1 MRDYDKEPLIIK
13 TEQLHLFLLYFVLCL
28 FFIFGICIGLKN
40 EFGDERN
47 SHRPMYLVV
56 LGLCMLFISICS
68 IIKIKKSPK
77 VFTKIYND
85 KIIRDYIEV
94 EHRIFKDNKVKTWEI
109 KNPYKV
115 TWYFKSVWPK
125 EKDKDGKNFLS
136 KDCAILLAYALK
148 LIFWPLGM
156 LLFLVLFA
164 LNKFKLQKYYIIEND
179 DYIFSVKM
187 TDETKEFFGETKFS
201 WKIHLM

>member
-13 TEQLHLFLLYFVLCL
+13 TEQLHLFLLYFVCCL
-28 FFIFGICIGLKN
+28 FGVFMIYLGLEDTFGERKARYPMAGVAIGLVMI
-40 EFGDERN
+40 F
-47 SHRPMYLVV
+47 M
-56 LGLCMLFISICS
+56 SIRS

-77 VFTKIYND
+77 LFTKIYND
-85 KIIRDYIEV
+85 KIIRDYIYE
-94 EHRIFKDNKVKTWEI
+94 DNKVKIWEI

-115 TWYFKSVWPK
+115 TWYFKSIWPK
-125 EKDKDGKNFLS
+125 EKVKDGKN
-136 KDCAILLAYALK
+136 ILYYAFR
-148 LIFWPLGM
+148 LIFWAFGM

-164 LNKFKLQKYYIIEND
+164 INKFKLQKYYIIEND

-201 WKIHLM
+201 WKIHLI

>member
-13 TEQLHLFLLYFVLCL
+13 TEQFHLFLFEFVCCL
-28 FFIFGICIGLKN
+28 IGIFIIYIALEDAFG
-40 EFGDERN
+40 ERKT
-47 SHRPMYLVV
+47 HYPMAGVA
-56 LGLCMLFISICS
+56 LGLIMIFMSIRS
-68 IIKIKKSPK
+68 IIKVKKSPK
-77 VFTKIYND
+77 LFTKIYND
-85 KIIRDYIEV
+85 KIIRDYIFE
-94 EHRIFKDNKVKTWEI
+94 DNKVKIWEI

-125 EKDKDGKNFLS
+125 EKVKDGKN
-136 KDCAILLAYALK
+136 ILYYAFR
-148 LIFWPLGM
+148 LIFWALGM

-164 LNKFKLQKYYIIEND
+164 INKFKLQKYYIIEND

-201 WKIHLM
+201 WKIHLI

>member
-13 TEQLHLFLLYFVLCL
+13 TEQLHLFLLYFVCCL
-28 FFIFGICIGLKN
+28 IGIFTIYLGLEDAFGERKARYPMAGVGIGLVMI
-40 EFGDERN
+40 F
-47 SHRPMYLVV
+47 M
-56 LGLCMLFISICS
+56 SIRS

-77 VFTKIYND
+77 LFTKIYND

-94 EHRIFKDNKVKTWEI
+94 EYRIFEDDKVKTWEI

-115 TWYFKSVWPK
+115 TWYFKSIWPK

>member
-13 TEQLHLFLLYFVLCL
+13 TEQLHLFLSYFAFCL
-28 FFIFGICIGLKN
+28 LGIFSIYIGL
-40 EFGDERN
+40 EDYFGDR
-47 SHRPMYLVV
+47 SAHRPLAGVAI
-56 LGLCMLFISICS
+56 GLIMLFISIRS

-85 KIIRDYIEV
+85 KIIRDYFFESIKVYE
-94 EHRIFKDNKVKTWEI
+94 DDKVKTWEI

-115 TWYFKSVWPK
+115 TWYFKSIWPK

-136 KDCAILLAYALK
+136 KDWAILLAYALK
-148 LIFWPLGM
+148 LIFWALGM

-164 LNKFKLQKYYIIEND
+164 INKFKLQKYYIIEND

-201 WKIHLM
+201 WKIHFT

>member
-13 TEQLHLFLLYFVLCL
+13 IEQLHLFLFEFVCCL
-28 FFIFGICIGLKN
+28 FGVFMIYLGLEDAFGERKAHYPMAGVAIGLVMI
-40 EFGDERN
+40 F
-47 SHRPMYLVV
+47 M
-56 LGLCMLFISICS
+56 SIRS

-77 VFTKIYND
+77 LFTKIYND

-94 EHRIFKDNKVKTWEI
+94 EYRIFEDDKVKTWEI

-115 TWYFKSVWPK
+115 TWYFKSIWPK

-164 LNKFKLQKYYIIEND
+164 INKFKLQKYYIIEND

>member
-13 TEQLHLFLLYFVLCL
+13 TEQLHLFLFEFVCCL
-28 FFIFGICIGLKN
+28 IGIFAFYLGLEDTFGERKARYPIAGVAIGLIMI
-40 EFGDERN
+40 F
-47 SHRPMYLVV
+47 M
-56 LGLCMLFISICS
+56 SIRS

-77 VFTKIYND
+77 LFTKIYND
-85 KIIRDYIEV
+85 KIIREY
-94 EHRIFKDNKVKTWEI
+94 IFKDNKVKIWEI
-109 KNPYKV
+109 KKPYKV
-115 TWYFKSVWPK
+115 TWYFKSIWPK

-136 KDCAILLAYALK
+136 KDWAILLAYALK
-148 LIFWPLGM
+148 LIFWALGM

-164 LNKFKLQKYYIIEND
+164 INKFKLQKYYIIEND

-201 WKIHLM
+201 WKIHLI

>member
-13 TEQLHLFLLYFVLCL
+13 TEQLHLFLFEFVCCL
-28 FFIFGICIGLKN
+28 IGIFIIYIALEDAFG
-40 EFGDERN
+40 ERKT
-47 SHRPMYLVV
+47 HYPMAGVA
-56 LGLCMLFISICS
+56 LGLIVIFMSIRS

-77 VFTKIYND
+77 LFTKIYND
-85 KIIRDYIEV
+85 KIIRDYIYE
-94 EHRIFKDNKVKTWEI
+94 DNKVKIWEI

-115 TWYFKSVWPK
+115 TWYFKSIWPK
-125 EKDKDGKNFLS
+125 EKVKDGKN
-136 KDCAILLAYALK
+136 ILYYAFR
-148 LIFWPLGM
+148 LIFWALGM

-164 LNKFKLQKYYIIEND
+164 INKFKLQKYYIIEND

-201 WKIHLM
+201 WKIHLI

>member
-13 TEQLHLFLLYFVLCL
+13 TEQLHLFLFEFACCL
-28 FFIFGICIGLKN
+28 IGIFAFYLGLEDTFGERKARYPIAGVGIGLIMI
-40 EFGDERN
+40 F
-47 SHRPMYLVV
+47 M
-56 LGLCMLFISICS
+56 SIRS

-94 EHRIFKDNKVKTWEI
+94 EYRIFEDDKVKTWEI
-109 KNPYKV
+109 KKPYKV

-125 EKDKDGKNFLS
+125 EKVKDGKN
-136 KDCAILLAYALK
+136 ILYYAFR
-148 LIFWPLGM
+148 LIFWALGM

-164 LNKFKLQKYYIIEND
+164 INKFKLQKYYIIEND

-201 WKIHLM
+201 WKIHLI

>member
-13 TEQLHLFLLYFVLCL
+13 IEQLHLFLFEFVCCL
-28 FFIFGICIGLKN
+28 FGVFMIYIGL
-40 EFGDERN
+40 EDAFGERKA
-47 SHRPMYLVV
+47 HYPMAGVAIGLV
-56 LGLCMLFISICS
+56 MIFMSIRS

-77 VFTKIYND
+77 LFTKIYND

-94 EHRIFKDNKVKTWEI
+94 EYRIFEDNKVKTWEI

-115 TWYFKSVWPK
+115 TWYFKSIWPK
-125 EKDKDGKNFLS
+125 EKVKDGKN
-136 KDCAILLAYALK
+136 ILYYAFR
-148 LIFWPLGM
+148 LIFWALGM

-164 LNKFKLQKYYIIEND
+164 INKFKLQKYYIIEND

-201 WKIHLM
+201 WKIHLI

>member
-1 MRDYDKEPLIIK
+1 MRDYDKEPLIMK
-13 TEQLHLFLLYFVLCL
+13 TEQFHLFLFEFVCCL
-28 FFIFGICIGLKN
+28 IGISSICIGL
-40 EFGDERN
+40 EDYFGDR
-47 SHRPMYLVV
+47 SAHRPLAGVAI
-56 LGLCMLFISICS
+56 GLIMLFISIRS

-85 KIIRDYIEV
+85 KIIRDYFFESIKVYE
-94 EHRIFKDNKVKTWEI
+94 DDKVKTWEI

-125 EKDKDGKNFLS
+125 EKDKDGKN
-136 KDCAILLAYALK
+136 ILYYAFG
-148 LIFWPLGM
+148 LIFWALGM

-164 LNKFKLQKYYIIEND
+164 INKFKLQKYYIIEND

-201 WKIHLM
+201 WKIHLI

>member
-13 TEQLHLFLLYFVLCL
+13 TEQLHLFLFEFVCCL
-28 FFIFGICIGLKN
+28 IGIFIIYIALEDAFG
-40 EFGDERN
+40 ERKT
-47 SHRPMYLVV
+47 HYPMAGVA
-56 LGLCMLFISICS
+56 LGLIMIFMSIHS
-68 IIKIKKSPK
+68 IIKVKKSPK
-77 VFTKIYND
+77 LFTKIYND

-94 EHRIFKDNKVKTWEI
+94 EYRIFEDNKVKIWEI

-125 EKDKDGKNFLS
+125 EKVKDGKN
-136 KDCAILLAYALK
+136 ILYYAFR
-148 LIFWPLGM
+148 LIFWALGM

-164 LNKFKLQKYYIIEND
+164 INKFKLQKYYIIEND

-201 WKIHLM
+201 WKIHLI

>member
-13 TEQLHLFLLYFVLCL
+13 TEQFHLFLFEFVCCL
-28 FFIFGICIGLKN
+28 IGIFIIYIALEDAFGERKTHYPMAGVAIGLIMI
-40 EFGDERN
+40 F
-47 SHRPMYLVV
+47 M
-56 LGLCMLFISICS
+56 SIRS

-77 VFTKIYND
+77 LFTKIYND
-85 KIIRDYIEV
+85 KIIRDYIFE
-94 EHRIFKDNKVKTWEI
+94 DNKVKIWEI

-125 EKDKDGKNFLS
+125 EKVKDGKN
-136 KDCAILLAYALK
+136 ILYYAFR
-148 LIFWPLGM
+148 LIFWAFGM

-164 LNKFKLQKYYIIEND
+164 INKFKLQKYYIIEND

-201 WKIHLM
+201 WKIHLI

>member
-13 TEQLHLFLLYFVLCL
+13 TEHLHLFLLYFVCCL
-28 FFIFGICIGLKN
+28 IGIFTI
-40 EFGDERN
+40 
-47 SHRPMYLVV
+47 Y
-56 LGLCMLFISICS
+56 LGLEDAFGQRKAHYPMAGVALGLIVIFMSIRS

-77 VFTKIYND
+77 LFTKIYND
-85 KIIRDYIEV
+85 KIIRDYIFE
-94 EHRIFKDNKVKTWEI
+94 DNKEKICEIKNWEI

-115 TWYFKSVWPK
+115 TWYFKSIWPK
-125 EKDKDGKNFLS
+125 EKVKDGKN
-136 KDCAILLAYALK
+136 ILYYAFR
-148 LIFWPLGM
+148 LIFWALGM

-164 LNKFKLQKYYIIEND
+164 INKFKLQKYYIIEND

-201 WKIHLM
+201 WKIHLI

>member
-1 MRDYDKEPLIIK
+1 MIIK
-13 TEQLHLFLLYFVLCL
+13 TKQLHLFLFEFVWCL
-28 FFIFGICIGLKN
+28 IGIFVFYIAL
-40 EFGDERN
+40 EDAFGERKT
-47 SHRPMYLVV
+47 HYPMAGVA
-56 LGLCMLFISICS
+56 LGLIMIFMSIRS
-68 IIKIKKSPK
+68 IIKVKKSPK
-77 VFTKIYND
+77 LFTKIYND

-164 LNKFKLQKYYIIEND
+164 INKFKLQKYYIIEND

>member
-13 TEQLHLFLLYFVLCL
+13 TEQLHLFLFEFVCCL
-28 FFIFGICIGLKN
+28 IGIFIIYIALEDAFGERKAHYPMAGVGIGLIMI
-40 EFGDERN
+40 F
-47 SHRPMYLVV
+47 M
-56 LGLCMLFISICS
+56 SIRS

-77 VFTKIYND
+77 LFTKIYND
-85 KIIRDYIEV
+85 KIIRDYIYE
-94 EHRIFKDNKVKTWEI
+94 DNKVKIWEI

-125 EKDKDGKNFLS
+125 EKVKYGKN
-136 KDCAILLAYALK
+136 ILAYAFG
-148 LIFWPLGM
+148 LIFWALGM

-164 LNKFKLQKYYIIEND
+164 INKFKLQKYYIIEND

-201 WKIHLM
+201 WKIHLI

>member
-13 TEQLHLFLLYFVLCL
+13 TEQLHLFLFEFVCCL
-28 FFIFGICIGLKN
+28 IGIFIIYIALEDAFG
-40 EFGDERN
+40 ERKT
-47 SHRPMYLVV
+47 HYPMAGVA
-56 LGLCMLFISICS
+56 LGLIMIFMSIHS
-68 IIKIKKSPK
+68 IIKVKKSPK
-77 VFTKIYND
+77 LFTKIYND

-94 EHRIFKDNKVKTWEI
+94 EYRIFKDNKVKTWEI

-115 TWYFKSVWPK
+115 TWYFKSIWPK
-125 EKDKDGKNFLS
+125 EKVKDGKN
-136 KDCAILLAYALK
+136 ILYYAFR
-148 LIFWPLGM
+148 LIFWAFGM

-164 LNKFKLQKYYIIEND
+164 INRFKLQKYYIIEND

-201 WKIHLM
+201 WKIHLI

>member
-13 TEQLHLFLLYFVLCL
+13 TEQLHLFLLYFVCCL
-28 FFIFGICIGLKN
+28 IGIFTIYLGLEDAFGERKTHYPMAGVAIGLIMI
-40 EFGDERN
+40 F
-47 SHRPMYLVV
+47 M
-56 LGLCMLFISICS
+56 SIRS

-77 VFTKIYND
+77 LFTKIYND

-94 EHRIFKDNKVKTWEI
+94 EYRIFEDNKVKTWEI

-125 EKDKDGKNFLS
+125 EKVKDGKN
-136 KDCAILLAYALK
+136 ILYYAFR
-148 LIFWPLGM
+148 LIFWALGM

-164 LNKFKLQKYYIIEND
+164 INKFKLQKYYIIEND

-201 WKIHLM
+201 WKIHLI

>member
-1 MRDYDKEPLIIK
+1 MRDYDKEPLIMK
-13 TEQLHLFLLYFVLCL
+13 TEQFHLFLFEFVWCL
-28 FFIFGICIGLKN
+28 IGISSICIGL
-40 EFGDERN
+40 EDAFGERKT
-47 SHRPMYLVV
+47 RYPMAGVGIGLV
-56 LGLCMLFISICS
+56 MIFMSIRS

-77 VFTKIYND
+77 LFTKIYND
-85 KIIRDYIEV
+85 KIIRDYIYE
-94 EHRIFKDNKVKTWEI
+94 DNKVKIWEI

-125 EKDKDGKNFLS
+125 EKVKDGKN
-136 KDCAILLAYALK
+136 ILYYAFR
-148 LIFWPLGM
+148 LIFWALGM

-164 LNKFKLQKYYIIEND
+164 INKFKLQKYYIIEND

-201 WKIHLM
+201 WKIHLI

>member
-13 TEQLHLFLLYFVLCL
+13 TEQFHLFLFEFVCCL
-28 FFIFGICIGLKN
+28 IGIFIIYIALEDAFG
-40 EFGDERN
+40 ERKT
-47 SHRPMYLVV
+47 HYPMAGVA
-56 LGLCMLFISICS
+56 LGLVIIFMSIRS

-77 VFTKIYND
+77 LFTKIYND
-85 KIIRDYIEV
+85 KIIRDYIYE
-94 EHRIFKDNKVKTWEI
+94 DNKVKIWEI

-115 TWYFKSVWPK
+115 TWYFKSIWPK
-125 EKDKDGKNFLS
+125 EKVKDGKN
-136 KDCAILLAYALK
+136 ILYYAFR
-148 LIFWPLGM
+148 LIFWAFGM

-164 LNKFKLQKYYIIEND
+164 INKFKLQKYYIIEND

-201 WKIHLM
+201 WKIHLI

>member
-13 TEQLHLFLLYFVLCL
+13 IEQLHLFLFEFVCCL
-28 FFIFGICIGLKN
+28 FGVFMI
-40 EFGDERN
+40 
-47 SHRPMYLVV
+47 Y
-56 LGLCMLFISICS
+56 LGLEDAFGERKAHYPMAVVALGLIVIFMSIRS

-77 VFTKIYND
+77 LFTKIYND
-85 KIIRDYIEV
+85 KIIREYILAGK
-94 EHRIFKDNKVKTWEI
+94 HIFEDDKVKTLEI
-109 KNPYKV
+109 KKPYKV
-115 TWYFKSVWPK
+115 TWYFKSIWPK
-125 EKDKDGKNFLS
+125 EKVKDGKN
-136 KDCAILLAYALK
+136 ILYYALG
-148 LIFWPLGM
+148 LIIWALGM

-164 LNKFKLQKYYIIEND
+164 INKFKLQKYYIIEND